1 MEAGMPDMLA
11 KTRRLMELSGI
22 AEMPF
27 GLVYAKERPE
37 GFGPKDGELLNRV
50 REEQGLVDWK
60 KMRETFSCLVC
71 KLWLARKKRT
81 AAWISREQ
89 CGCMGGGYYTGLY
102 SPWMRT
108 IEAYVSTGNPVMGME
123 GERYMPS
130 PASMRAFLAECS
142 PPPAPAPYC
151 VLKPLD
157 CFSGE
162 ERPLVV
168 AFFGRFEALC
178 GLFSL
183 AVFATG
189 DAHAVQ
195 TPFGAGCSSLVGWPL
210 VYQARGELKAVLG
223 GFDPSQRRGMKPD
236 EMSFAFPAALYAKM
250 LACLEESALP
260 RQAGQILRT
269 RARASR
275 RAWGEEA

>member
-37 GFGPKDGELLNRV
+37 GFGPKDGELLNRD

-81 AAWISREQ
+81 AAWISREL

-108 IEAYVSTGNPVMGME
+108 IEAYVSTGNPAMGME

-130 PASMRAFLAECS
+130 PAST
-142 PPPAPAPYC
+142 
-151 VLKPLD
+151 
-157 CFSGE
+157 
-162 ERPLVV
+162 
-168 AFFGRFEALC
+168 
-178 GLFSL
+178 
-183 AVFATG
+183 AT
-189 DAHAVQ
+189 Q
-195 TPFGAGCSSLVGWPL
+195 S
-210 VYQARGELKAVLG
+210 
-223 GFDPSQRRGMKPD
+223 
-236 EMSFAFPAALYAKM
+236 
-250 LACLEESALP
+250 
-260 RQAGQILRT
+260 
-269 RARASR
+269 ARAHSLSRQNSPSISR
-275 RAWGEEA
+275 RDQNRATRNQISPISRISLYFVPDPNSADFSSAP